1 MGASSPQV
9 LFLLSRPALYVKL
22 VPSLA
27 QPGVAMVKVLVVE
40 DDEFVSGLISDCLKL
55 DRFDVEVVASGVE
68 ASDRLRLY
76 NYDLILLDLG
86 LPEQSGIDVCQK
98 YRSSGGNTPIIMLTG
113 KRTIDDKE
121 AGLNAGADDYLTKP
135 FNARELIARVRAVL
149 RRPPAVTPAKLRVA
163 DLELDP
169 VSHEV
174 TLGGE
179 KLELKPKEFTLL
191 EFFMRNPNQVFSP
204 NDILNRVWVSESEAS
219 PQAVRTCMQRLR
231 DKIDRDGRPSIITT
245 VYGVGYKLEQQ

>member
-1 MGASSPQV
+1 
-9 LFLLSRPALYVKL
+9 
-22 VPSLA
+22 
-27 QPGVAMVKVLVVE
+27 MVKVLVVE

-55 DRFDVEVVASGVE
+55 DHYDVEVVATGNE

-76 NYDLILLDLG
+76 NYDLILLDVG
-86 LPEQSGIDVCQK
+86 LPEQSGLELCEK
-98 YRSSGGNTPIIMLTG
+98 YRSTGGSTPIIMLTG
-113 KRTIDDKE
+113 KRSIDDKE

-135 FNARELIARVRAVL
+135 FNARELVARVRAVL
-149 RRPPAVTPAKLRVA
+149 RRPPLVTPSRLKIS

-174 TLGGE
+174 FLGAK
-179 KLELKPKEFTLL
+179 KLDLKPKEFTLL
-191 EFFMRNPNQVFSP
+191 EFFMRNPNQVFSN

-231 DKIDRDGRPSIITT
+231 DKIDRDGVPSIITT
-245 VYGVGYKLEQQ
+245 VYGVGYKLELPS